1 VRRIP
6 TAVLVKL
13 ESRYFYNIQPNN
25 NRGKIMADISLTR
38 KHQLGLKGAKTAAD
52 KMSARLN
59 EKFDLISTW
68 TGDTLHFQ
76 RSGVNGKMLVSAT
89 HMELEV
95 TLGFLLK
102 AMKGP
107 IEKAVVENLDGA
119 LASAKPVETTSAK
132 APAKPATKTAAKK
145 TTTKKA

>member
-1 VRRIP
+1 
-6 TAVLVKL
+6 
-13 ESRYFYNIQPNN
+13 
-25 NRGKIMADISLTR
+25 MADISLTR
-38 KHQLGLKGAKTAAD
+38 KHHLGLKGAKAAAD
-52 KMSARLN
+52 KMSVRLN
-59 EKFDLISTW
+59 EKFDLVCSW

-76 RSGVNGKMLVSAT
+76 RSGVNGKMLVSET

-119 LASAKPVETTSAK
+119 LAT
-132 APAKPATKTAAKK
+132 AKPATATAAKTPVKPAAKTAAKK
-145 TTTKKA
+145 PTTKKT

>member
-1 VRRIP
+1 
-6 TAVLVKL
+6 
-13 ESRYFYNIQPNN
+13 
-25 NRGKIMADISLTR
+25 MADISLTR

-59 EKFDLISTW
+59 EKFDLISSW

-76 RSGVNGKMLVSAT
+76 RSGVNGKMLVSET

-95 TLGFLLK
+95 SLGFLLK

-119 LASAKPVETTSAK
+119 LASAKPAPTTSAK
-132 APAKPATKTAAKK
+132 APAKPAAKTAAKK
-145 TTTKKA
+145 PTTKKA

>member
-1 VRRIP
+1 
-6 TAVLVKL
+6 
-13 ESRYFYNIQPNN
+13 
-25 NRGKIMADISLTR
+25 MADISLTR

-52 KMSARLN
+52 KMSVRLN
-59 EKFDLISTW
+59 EKFDLVCSW
-68 TGDTLHFQ
+68 SGDTLHFQ
-76 RSGVNGKMLVSAT
+76 RSGVNGKMLVSET

-119 LASAKPVETTSAK
+119 LAT
-132 APAKPATKTAAKK
+132 AKPATTTASGKTPAKPTGKTAAKK
-145 TTTKKA
+145 PTTKKT

>member
-1 VRRIP
+1 
-6 TAVLVKL
+6 
-13 ESRYFYNIQPNN
+13 
-25 NRGKIMADISLTR
+25 MADISLTR

-52 KMSARLN
+52 KMSVRLN
-59 EKFDLISTW
+59 DKFNLVSSW

-76 RSGVNGKMLVSAT
+76 RSGVNGKMLVSET

-107 IEKAVVENLDGA
+107 IEKAVVENLDSA
-119 LASAKPVETTSAK
+119 LASAKPAATASAK

-145 TTTKKA
+145 PTTKKA